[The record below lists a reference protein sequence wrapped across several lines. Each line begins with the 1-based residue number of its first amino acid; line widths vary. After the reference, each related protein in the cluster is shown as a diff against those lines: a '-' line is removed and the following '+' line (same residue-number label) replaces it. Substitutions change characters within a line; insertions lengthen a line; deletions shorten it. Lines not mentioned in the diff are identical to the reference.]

1 LTVNPAITYG
11 GTAGDKVEVMEVAAF
26 ARLEAKIEDL
36 LGRLTQM
43 KSENAELKSRLEEK
57 EKEVA
62 ELGELM
68 ATQDAERDEVRKR
81 IENLVQKLEN
91 Y

>member
-1 LTVNPAITYG
+1 
-11 GTAGDKVEVMEVAAF
+11 MEVAAF

-43 KSENAELKSRLEEK
+43 RSDNAELKSRLDEK

-68 ATQDAERDEVRKR
+68 AAQDAERDEVRKR

>member
-1 LTVNPAITYG
+1 
-11 GTAGDKVEVMEVAAF
+11 MEVAAF

-36 LGRLTQM
+36 LNRLTAL
-43 KSENAELKSRLEEK
+43 KTENAELKGRLDEK
-57 EKEVA
+57 EKEVT

-68 ATQDAERDEVRKR
+68 AAQDAERDEVRKR